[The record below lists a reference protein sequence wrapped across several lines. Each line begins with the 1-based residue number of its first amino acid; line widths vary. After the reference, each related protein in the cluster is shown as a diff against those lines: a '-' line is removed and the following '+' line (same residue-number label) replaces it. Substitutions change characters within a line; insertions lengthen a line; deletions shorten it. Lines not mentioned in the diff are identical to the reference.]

1 MLLLR
6 RSCFFRP
13 ESRVIPNTLCKMS
26 RFQKSFYMLFRKRA
40 HLSKNFAAFQAQCC
54 NKNTCN
60 TTSMKAS
67 VHFQQ
72 GVEEELFT
80 KPLERSKWTGKPGK
94 VGVVRERGRRWG
106 GGGDRLREDDW
117 STRKEN
123 HLIFQKGWHF
133 CP

>member
-26 RFQKSFYMLFRKRA
+26 RFQKSFCMLFRKRA

-80 KPLERSKWTGKPGK
+80 KPLASSKWTKKPGK
-94 VGVVRERGRRWG
+94 VRVGRERKEVG
-106 GGGDRLREDDW
+106 GGGLREYDW
-117 STRKEN
+117 SNRKEN
-123 HLIFQKGWHF
+123 HLIFQKGWHL